1 MCRFMPGLPPEE
13 LQAVLDKLDEV
24 CRQAQEL
31 QRQIRKQ
38 MVEYARRDH
47 PARSAAPPT
56 TERPKR
62 KRTK

>member
-1 MCRFMPGLPPEE
+1 MPGLPPEE

-31 QRQIRKQ
+31 QRQIRQQ
-38 MVEYARRDH
+38 MVERANRDR
-47 PARSAAPPT
+47 PARSTSPFPQ
-56 TERPKR
+56 ERKR